1 MKTIVNI
8 LQAQNAEKETIHKH
22 IVYNTEITDRTEIIF
37 EEVKFYKN
45 CIQSKK

>member
-8 LQAQNAEKETIHKH
+8 LQALKAEKETIHKL
-22 IVYNTEITDRTEIIF
+22 IFYNIEITDRPEIIN

-45 CIQSKK
+45 